1 MQRLLLFSLLS
12 TLTLAGATARGQE
25 GIEFILQDTAAQFL
39 RRLSAQ
45 GTSGERTSVLL
56 PRETYEVALEG
67 ADSGRPSH
75 YLIHRAPMR
84 AEVEHWRIESATF
97 TAKKMTLLSPAIQL
111 YQGTPASIEGYLR
124 QFPPPEPTMREEP
137 VLPAGDPAPDRPEP
151 AEATA
156 ALEFVRSEDTLFRI
170 EKLEVRQGNLVA
182 VNTLSASS
190 PPVRITALELD
201 ASGLVIPDKQRAG
214 RLDWELA
221 FDIQSPSPSHLW
233 AKVHDES
240 KKGLANFGIR
250 CKVESLDISSLAPFL
265 PIEERWKIRSGLGGL
280 ALDATC
286 INNLYSSHN
295 QLRFKNLNVES
306 EDDDS
311 WLKSLA
317 AKAVAKAG
325 SLVYEDVALDFEVS
339 GDLSNSGF
347 DLGEAYS
354 DAFQQALLRWT
365 TLQALRKLGL
375 TEK

>member
-1 MQRLLLFSLLS
+1 VQRLLLFGLL
-12 TLTLAGATARGQE
+12 LTLAPAGATARGQE
-25 GIEFILQDTAAQFL
+25 GIEYILEDTAAQFL
-39 RRLSAQ
+39 RQLSAQ
-45 GTSGERTSVLL
+45 GTSGEHTNVFL
-56 PRETYEVALEG
+56 PRETYEVALEA

-97 TAKKMTLLSPAIQL
+97 TAKRLTLLSPSIQL

-124 QFPPPEPTMREEP
+124 QFPNLDSTLSDEP
-137 VLPAGDPAPDRPEP
+137 VIHTGDPAPERPEP
-151 AEATA
+151 TGATA
-156 ALEFVRSEDTLFRI
+156 ALKFVQSEDTLFRI
-170 EKLEVRQGNLVA
+170 EKLEVRQGSLVA

-190 PPVRITALELD
+190 APVRITALELD

-221 FDIQSPSPSHLW
+221 FSIQGAPPGHLW
-233 AKVHDES
+233 AKVHDKS
-240 KKGLANFGIR
+240 KKGFANFGIQ
-250 CKVESLDISSLAPFL
+250 CKVDSLDISSLAPFL
-265 PIEERWKIRSGLGGL
+265 PLEERWKIRSGLGGL
-280 ALDATC
+280 VLDATC
-286 INNLYSSHN
+286 VDNQYSSSN
-295 QLRFKNLNVES
+295 RLLFKSLNIES

-317 AKAVAKAG
+317 AKAIAKAG
-325 SLVYEDVALDFEVS
+325 SLVYEDVQLDFEVS
-339 GDLSNSGF
+339 GDLSESDF
-347 DLGEAYS
+347 DLGEAYE